1 MPTGYWIPVTRS
13 GQTKGAGRMA
23 EEEKG
28 TNPPE
33 ESEHKEE
40 RKTETTTETREQPSE
55 RRTDSP
61 ARTEREPAT
70 TTPEREDCP
79 ECDAPILTGKMGT
92 HRYRAHGV
100 ERRAAKD
107 DKRDKATSKRRPPPG
122 DDNKDEDD
130 KETPPPASR
139 WAEVR
144 SSW

>member
-1 MPTGYWIPVTRS
+1 
-13 GQTKGAGRMA
+13 MA
-23 EEEKG
+23 DDAK
-28 TNPPE
+28 TTDKPPDDPPDDDK
-33 ESEHKEE
+33 S
-40 RKTETTTETREQPSE
+40 KTDAASKTREQPSD
-55 RRTDSP
+55 RRTDST
-61 ARTEREPAT
+61 ARVEHEPAT
-70 TTPEREDCP
+70 TAPEREDCP

-122 DDNKDEDD
+122 DDD
-130 KETPPPASR
+130 KGEGEKEEPPPASR